1 MLSGRHNPQEAQLDF
16 KFRSND
22 KTSNIM
28 RKDGKDGKDEKEGNT
43 RILLSRNKTKQF
55 DSFMGNPNVYNVT
68 MI

>member
-1 MLSGRHNPQEAQLDF
+1 MLGDLHSPQEAQLDF

-28 RKDGKDGKDEKEGNT
+28 SKDGKDGKDGKEGKT
-43 RILLSRNKTKQF
+43 RILLSRNKTKQL
-55 DSFMGNPNVYNVT
+55 DSFMGNPNVYDVT